1 MLFRRVL
8 DLGVRETN
16 QDWENTV
23 IRKLNFLSIVGIVN
37 ALAAFAIY
45 FPLGI
50 YHINSLFAVIF
61 VICPFVFYFNSKS
74 WYRVASNVF
83 FTATS
88 ILLFLSTWIFGVES
102 MVYMYYFPAIFIMVF
117 LVGRTEMR
125 GVIIFNSIQYA
136 LSFFAALYMG
146 RLNDQNVLGEDQ
158 VMVVSMFCTTFSF
171 LSTLVLVVMAVA
183 ENIKLE
189 QSLRST
195 VKEKEILLA
204 EVFHRVKNNM
214 SIVTGLLSI
223 KRESATSDETKAALD
238 ECRSRVY
245 SMATI
250 HHLMVNSSDP
260 GSLDFKL
267 YIDEIVA
274 NLDHTYGESVHLE
287 VHSVPVEMSISQAV
301 PCGLIVNEL
310 VTNSYKHAR
319 VQERPLKIRVDIEQE
334 EGKVLTISVRDNG
347 PGLPKRIRDEK
358 PTTLGFELVESLCD
372 QIDASV
378 NMYNDDGCVVSFRFT
393 KK

>member
-1 MLFRRVL
+1 
-8 DLGVRETN
+8 
-16 QDWENTV
+16 
-23 IRKLNFLSIVGIVN
+23 
-37 ALAAFAIY
+37 
-45 FPLGI
+45 
-50 YHINSLFAVIF
+50 
-61 VICPFVFYFNSKS
+61 
-74 WYRVASNVF
+74 
-83 FTATS
+83 
-88 ILLFLSTWIFGVES
+88 
-102 MVYMYYFPAIFIMVF
+102 
-117 LVGRTEMR
+117 
-125 GVIIFNSIQYA
+125 
-136 LSFFAALYMG
+136 
-146 RLNDQNVLGEDQ
+146 
-158 VMVVSMFCTTFSF
+158 MVVSTFCTTFSF

-214 SIVTGLLSI
+214 SIVTGLLGI
-223 KRESATSDETKAALD
+223 KREAAVSEETKMALD

-260 GSLDFKL
+260 GSLDFKI
-267 YIDEIVA
+267 YMDEIVA
-274 NLDHTYGESVHLE
+274 NLDHTYGESVNVE

-310 VTNSYKHAR
+310 ITNSYKHGR
-319 VQERPLKIRVDIEQE
+319 IDKVSLEIRVDIQQEQNNR
-334 EGKVLTISVRDNG
+334 LTISVRDNG
-347 PGLPKRIRDEK
+347 PGLPDNVPATQK
-358 PTTLGFELVESLCD
+358 TTLGFELVESLCD

-378 NMYNDDGCVVSFRFT
+378 EMYNDEGCVVRFSFI

>member
-1 MLFRRVL
+1 MFRRVL

-23 IRKLNFLSIVGIVN
+23 IRKLNFLSIVGMVN

-45 FPLGI
+45 LPLGI
-50 YHINSLFAVIF
+50 YHINSLFIIIF

-74 WYRVASNVF
+74 WYRVASNTF
-83 FTATS
+83 FVATS
-88 ILLFLSTWIFGVES
+88 LLLLMSTWIFGIKS

-117 LVGRTEMR
+117 LVGRAEMR
-125 GVIIFNSIQYA
+125 GVIVFNSIQYA
-136 LSFFAALYMG
+136 LSFFAALYLG
-146 RLNDQNVLGEDQ
+146 RLNEQTILNDDQ
-158 VMVVSMFCTTFSF
+158 VMVVSSFCTTFSF

-214 SIVTGLLSI
+214 SNVTGLLSI
-223 KRESATSDETKAALD
+223 KREAAVSEETKMALD

-260 GSLDFKL
+260 GSLDFKI

-274 NLDHTYGESVHLE
+274 NLDHTYGESVNVE

-310 VTNSYKHAR
+310 ITNSYKHAR
-319 VQERPLKIRVDIEQE
+319 IEGQPLEITVDIQQQTDNS
-334 EGKVLTISVRDNG
+334 LTISVRDNG
-347 PGLPKRIRDEK
+347 PGLPENIREK
-358 PTTLGFELVESLCD
+358 QPATLGFELVESLCD
-372 QIDASV
+372 QIDASLK
-378 NMYNDDGCVVSFRFT
+378 MYNDNGSVISFSFV

>member
-1 MLFRRVL
+1 MFRRVL

-23 IRKLNFLSIVGIVN
+23 IRKLNFLSIVGMVN

-45 FPLGI
+45 LPLGI
-50 YHINSLFAVIF
+50 YHINSLFIIIF

-74 WYRVASNVF
+74 WYRVASNTF
-83 FTATS
+83 FVATS
-88 ILLFLSTWIFGVES
+88 LLLLMSTWIFGIKS

-117 LVGRTEMR
+117 LVGRAEMR
-125 GVIIFNSIQYA
+125 GVIVFNSIQYA
-136 LSFFAALYMG
+136 LSFFAALYLG
-146 RLNDQNVLGEDQ
+146 RLNEQTILNDDQ
-158 VMVVSMFCTTFSF
+158 VMVVSSFCTTFSF

-223 KRESATSDETKAALD
+223 KREAAVSEETKMALD

-260 GSLDFKL
+260 GSLDFKI

-274 NLDHTYGESVHLE
+274 NLDHTYGESVNVE

-310 VTNSYKHAR
+310 ITNSYKHAR
-319 VQERPLKIRVDIEQE
+319 IEGQPLEITVDIQQQTDNS
-334 EGKVLTISVRDNG
+334 LTISVRDNG
-347 PGLPKRIRDEK
+347 PGLPENIREK
-358 PTTLGFELVESLCD
+358 QPATLGFELVESLCD
-372 QIDASV
+372 QIDASLK
-378 NMYNDDGCVVSFRFT
+378 MYNDNGSVISFSFV